1 MAKSESF
8 HDKRH
13 ALERIADYPFLFD
26 KKDTKGQC
34 PIRIVKKSNFI
45 RKIGEETI
53 LLFHPLDNL
62 KDFRHRIS
70 S

>member
-34 PIRIVKKSNFI
+34 PIRISQ
-45 RKIGEETI
+45 KIQLHKGSLGEETI
-53 LLFHPLDNL
+53 LYSILS
-62 KDFRHRIS
+62 II
-70 S
+70 

>member
-34 PIRIVKKSNFI
+34 PIRIVKNPTS
-45 RKIGEETI
+45 
-53 LLFHPLDNL
+53 
-62 KDFRHRIS
+62 
-70 S
+70 